1 MITISPAPLQGRAS
15 LLEPLLLP
23 EKAVLRQ
30 PPTAPSHRS
39 GECKNMPAFNSK
51 LSGNLQSLEFIRAGD
66 AYSSLIHPH
75 PGPTQVTGSAS
86 CQDSGLSNWLLG
98 LLGTHWVSCLL
109 PPPLNSVSCN
119 KHTYPSLFHRTGKEA
134 ENLYLII
141 KGFCCVVVLGIKVSL
156 LQARKGGTVLLL
168 TITAVTW
175 RPAVSL
181 SPKSFMTRSAMVFMA
196 SFYFGQL

>member
-98 LLGTHWVSCLL
+98 LSGHPLGVM
-109 PPPLNSVSCN
+109 PPASTPQLCFLSIPISQDWE
-119 KHTYPSLFHRTGKEA
+119 G
-134 ENLYLII
+134 
-141 KGFCCVVVLGIKVSL
+141 G
-156 LQARKGGTVLLL
+156 RKFILDHKRLLL
-168 TITAVTW
+168 CCGAGNQSQPPT
-175 RPAVSL
+175 
-181 SPKSFMTRSAMVFMA
+181 
-196 SFYFGQL
+196 G

>member
-15 LLEPLLLP
+15 LLGPLLLP

-30 PPTAPSHRS
+30 PPTAPSHCS
-39 GECKNMPAFNSK
+39 GECKNMPTFNSK
-51 LSGNLQSLEFIRAGD
+51 LSSNLQSLEFIRAGD
-66 AYSSLIHPH
+66 AYSSLIFYPH
-75 PGPTQVTGSAS
+75 PGPTQMTGSAS
-86 CQDSGLSNWLLG
+86 CQYSGLSNWLLG

-119 KHTYPSLFHRTGKEA
+119 KHTYPSRFHRTGREA

-156 LQARKGGTVLLL
+156 L
-168 TITAVTW
+168 
-175 RPAVSL
+175 
-181 SPKSFMTRSAMVFMA
+181 
-196 SFYFGQL
+196 